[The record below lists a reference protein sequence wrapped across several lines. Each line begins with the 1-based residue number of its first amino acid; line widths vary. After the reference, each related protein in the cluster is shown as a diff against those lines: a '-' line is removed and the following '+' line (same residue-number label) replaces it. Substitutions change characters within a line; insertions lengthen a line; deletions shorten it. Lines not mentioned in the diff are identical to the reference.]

1 MNQDISFIGGG
12 NMARSIIGGL
22 VSSGY
27 DAKRIRVA
35 DPSPQQRSTLEDSY
49 GVSCFEDNNDCI
61 TTGSIVVLAVK
72 PQVMK
77 SAIQIARTTIAR
89 QAPLVV
95 SIAAG
100 IRIRD
105 ILRWCECEL
114 AVIRVMPNTPALVNA
129 GVSGMYAN
137 SLANDSNR
145 EMAESIM
152 KAVGPVVW
160 VNSEA
165 DIDTVTGISGSGP
178 AYYFRLMEIMIDA
191 AIQEGLDRET
201 ATTLVLNTALG
212 AARLAN
218 ESEFAAGELR
228 RQVTSPGGTTE
239 AALAAME
246 SGGLENTVI
255 LGIRAAIA
263 RSDELAT
270 LLGED

>member
-1 MNQDISFIGGG
+1 
-12 NMARSIIGGL
+12 
-22 VSSGY
+22 
-27 DAKRIRVA
+27 
-35 DPSPQQRSTLEDSY
+35 
-49 GVSCFEDNNDCI
+49 
-61 TTGSIVVLAVK
+61 
-72 PQVMK
+72 
-77 SAIQIARTTIAR
+77 
-89 QAPLVV
+89 
-95 SIAAG
+95 
-100 IRIRD
+100 
-105 ILRWCECEL
+105 
-114 AVIRVMPNTPALVNA
+114 
-129 GVSGMYAN
+129 
-137 SLANDSNR
+137 
-145 EMAESIM
+145 M

-246 SGGLENTVI
+246 SGGLENTVV